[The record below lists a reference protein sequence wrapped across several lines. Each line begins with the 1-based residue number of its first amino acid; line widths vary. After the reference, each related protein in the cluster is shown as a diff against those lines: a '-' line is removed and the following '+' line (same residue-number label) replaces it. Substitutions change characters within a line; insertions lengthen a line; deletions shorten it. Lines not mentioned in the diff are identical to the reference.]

1 MFTKLIWQ
9 TSNELICMKAFV
21 ATLIVTLVVT
31 LPAIPPKGKVPWAQK
46 FAKSK
51 TVTADDASRLNRT
64 EIMEVRVVPENPDEA
79 EKELQSI
86 LTQAHLDGIKVSIA
100 GARHTMGGHTIAPD
114 GIVIDMRA
122 FNKLEL
128 RENGHILRTGSGA
141 LWSQI
146 LPFLDQHGLSVGVM
160 QSNNSFSV
168 GGSLSA
174 NCHGWQ
180 YNRAPIAST
189 VESFRLMKA
198 DGKIIRCSRD
208 VNNELFSLVLGGYGL
223 FGIILD
229 ADLRTV
235 PNKAYGIE
243 RKVLPL
249 TEAIPYYVDKIKNDK
264 EIEMAYARLNI
275 VPKKLFSDIIIST
288 FRQNPQAAPPLRAP
302 SKVFVRR
309 SIFRFSAKSQ
319 AGKKLRWNAERSLE
333 PKLQPD
339 IFSRNQLLNEGVEI
353 FENRSP
359 FNTDIL
365 HEYFVPPENAK
376 TFIDATKN
384 IVLKHKANLLNVT
397 IRSVNED
404 KDTLLR
410 YADSQMLAFV
420 MLFNQRRSRSSDKKM
435 EVLTRELIN
444 EALNL
449 DGRYYLPYRLHA
461 TREQFI
467 HAYPM
472 AREFFEKKEKYD
484 PKNILQNQFYIK
496 YGRDKVPPL

>member
-1 MFTKLIWQ
+1 
-9 TSNELICMKAFV
+9 MKAFV
-21 ATLIVTLVVT
+21 ATLIVILCTSV
-31 LPAIPPKGKVPWAQK
+31 PAAPPKGKVPWAKK
-46 FAKSK
+46 FAKPQ
-51 TVTADDASRLNRT
+51 TVTTDDASRLNRT
-64 EIMEVRVVPENPDEA
+64 EVMEVRAVPENSDVA

-86 LTQAHLDGIKVSIA
+86 LAQASMDSVKVSIA
-100 GARHTMGGHTIAPD
+100 GARHTMGGHTIAPG
-114 GIVIDMRA
+114 GIVIDMRP
-122 FNKLEL
+122 FNQLEL
-128 RENGHILRTGSGA
+128 REKGRILRTGSGA

-189 VESFRLMKA
+189 VESFRLMKV
-198 DGKIIRCSRD
+198 DGQIIRCSRD

-235 PNKAYGIE
+235 PNKAYQID
-243 RKVLPL
+243 RKVLPFG
-249 TEAIPYYVDKIKNDK
+249 EAIPYYTAQLKNDQQ
-264 EIEMAYARLNI
+264 IEMAYARLNI
-275 VPKKLFSDIIIST
+275 VPGKLFDDIIIST
-288 FRQNPQAAPPLRAP
+288 FRPTKGTPPPLRPP
-302 SKVFVRR
+302 SKVLIRR
-309 SIFRFSAKSQ
+309 SIFRFSTKSQ
-319 AGKKLRWNAERSLE
+319 AGKKLRWNVERSLE

-359 FNTDIL
+359 FSTDIL
-365 HEYFVPPENAK
+365 HEYFVPPEKAK
-376 TFIDATKN
+376 AFIDGTRE
-384 IVLKHKANLLNVT
+384 IVLRNKANLLNVT

-410 YADSQMLAFV
+410 YADRQMLAFV
-420 MLFNQRRSRSSDKKM
+420 MLFHQGRSKQSDKKM
-435 EVLTRELIN
+435 EVLTVELIN
-444 EALNL
+444 KALDL
-449 DGRYYLPYRLHA
+449 GGRHYLPYRLHA

-467 HAYPM
+467 RAYPM
-472 AREFFEKKEKYD
+472 SRQFFQKKEKYD
-484 PKNILQNQFYIK
+484 PDGILQNQFHIK
-496 YGRDKVPPL
+496 YGIEKVPSL

>member
-1 MFTKLIWQ
+1 
-9 TSNELICMKAFV
+9 MKAFV
-21 ATLIVTLVVT
+21 ATLIVILFTSV
-31 LPAIPPKGKVPWAQK
+31 PAAPPKGKVPWAQK
-46 FAKSK
+46 FAKPK
-51 TVTADDASRLNRT
+51 TVTTDDASRLNRT
-64 EIMEVRVVPENPDEA
+64 EVMEVRAVPGNPDVA

-86 LTQAHLDGIKVSIA
+86 LARARMDSIKVSIA
-100 GARHTMGGHTIAPD
+100 GARHTMGGHTIAPG
-114 GIVIDMRA
+114 GIVIDMRP
-122 FNKLEL
+122 FNQLEL
-128 RENGHILRTGSGA
+128 REKGRILRTGSGA

-189 VESFRLMKA
+189 VESFRLMKV
-198 DGKIIRCSRD
+198 DGQIIRCSRD

-235 PNKAYGIE
+235 PNKAYEIE
-243 RKVLPL
+243 RKVLPFG
-249 TEAIPYYVDKIKNDK
+249 EAIPYYTAQLKNDLQ
-264 EIEMAYARLNI
+264 IEMAYARLNI
-275 VPKKLFSDIIIST
+275 VPGKLFDDIIIST
-288 FRQNPQAAPPLRAP
+288 FRPTKGTPPPLRPP
-302 SKVFVRR
+302 SKVLIRR

-319 AGKKLRWNAERSLE
+319 AGKKLRWNVERSLE
-333 PKLQPD
+333 SKLQPD

-359 FNTDIL
+359 FSTDIL
-365 HEYFVPPENAK
+365 HEYFVPPEKAK
-376 TFIDATKN
+376 AFIDATKE
-384 IVLKHKANLLNVT
+384 IVLRNKANLLNVT

-410 YADSQMLAFV
+410 YADRQMLAFV
-420 MLFNQRRSRSSDKKM
+420 MLFHQRRNKESEKKM
-435 EVLTRELIN
+435 EILTVELIN
-444 EALNL
+444 KALDL
-449 DGRYYLPYRLHA
+449 GGKYYLPYRLHA

-467 HAYPM
+467 RAYPM
-472 AREFFEKKEKYD
+472 ARQFFQKKEKYD
-484 PKNILQNQFYIK
+484 PDGILQNQFYIK
-496 YGRDKVPPL
+496 YGIEKAPSL

>member
-1 MFTKLIWQ
+1 
-9 TSNELICMKAFV
+9 MKAFISI
-21 ATLIVTLVVT
+21 LIVILFTS
-31 LPAIPPKGKVPWAQK
+31 LPAAPPKGKVPWAKK
-46 FAKSK
+46 FAKPR
-51 TVTADDASRLNRT
+51 TVTVDDASRLNRT
-64 EIMEVRVVPENPDEA
+64 EVKEIRVIPENPDEA
-79 EKELQSI
+79 EKQLQLI
-86 LTQAHLDGIKVSIA
+86 LARAHRDRIKVSIA
-100 GARHTMGGHTIAPD
+100 GARHTMGGHTIAPG
-114 GIVIDMRA
+114 GIVIEMRP
-122 FNKLEL
+122 FNQLEL
-128 RENGHILRTGSGA
+128 RENGRILRTGSGA

-189 VESFRLMKA
+189 VESFRLMKV

-208 VNNELFSLVLGGYGL
+208 ENNELFSLVLGGYGL

-235 PNKAYGIE
+235 PNKAYQID
-243 RKVLPL
+243 RKVLPFG
-249 TEAIPYYVDKIKNDK
+249 EAIPYYTAQLKNDQQ
-264 EIEMAYARLNI
+264 IEMAYARLNI
-275 VPKKLFSDIIIST
+275 IPGKLFDDIIIST
-288 FRQNPQAAPPLRAP
+288 FRPTKGIPPPLRPP
-302 SKVFVRR
+302 SKVLIRR
-309 SIFRFSAKSQ
+309 SIFRFSTKSQ
-319 AGKKLRWNAERSLE
+319 AGKKLRWNVERSLE

-365 HEYFVPPENAK
+365 HEYFVPPEKAK
-376 TFIDATKN
+376 AFIDATRE
-384 IVLKHKANLLNVT
+384 IVLRHKANLLNVT

-410 YADSQMLAFV
+410 YADRQMLAFV
-420 MLFNQRRSRSSDKKM
+420 MLFHQRRNKESEKKM
-435 EVLTRELIN
+435 EVLTVELIKK
-444 EALNL
+444 ALDL
-449 DGRYYLPYRLHA
+449 DGKYYLPYRLHA

-467 HAYPM
+467 RAYPM
-472 AREFFEKKEKYD
+472 ARQFFQKKEKYD
-484 PKNILQNQFYIK
+484 PLGILQNQFYIK
-496 YGRDKVPPL
+496 YGLEKVPSL